1 MYGAPCLTVGRPG
14 GLGCPRRLPRRG
26 DGSSHPTCPSEDL
39 TAALNDVS
47 GRSSPPAQVVATAL
61 GTDGPRLHETLGLL
75 AGAAVLT
82 LLIAFA
88 NVAGLLL
95 LRSIDR
101 RRELALRTA
110 LGARPSE
117 IARQLVLEAEMLVAV
132 GIAGG
137 VARVMA
143 HASRRPSCP
152 GAIRRSREPRGGSEL
167 AGHCFRGTG
176 RGGLCRTL
184 WTVTGL
190 CRITRQCGRRAVSRR
205 DASSA

>member
-1 MYGAPCLTVGRPG
+1 MYGAPCRYRRHPDARAGYRVGVMA
-14 GLGCPRRLPRRG
+14 RLARHV
-26 DGSSHPTCPSEDL
+26 SPSDL

-61 GTDGPRLHETLGLL
+61 GTRMARGSTRTLGLL

-137 VARVMA
+137 VLLALWLTPVVGRLA
-143 HASRRPSCP
+143 L
-152 GAIRRSREPRGGSEL
+152 EPFGDLANLEVEVSWRGI
-167 AGHCFRGTG
+167 AVVATG
-176 RGGLCRTL
+176 RGGLCGTL